1 MKAFAFRLVDDLLSE
16 ADWLESLGSF
26 LALRPP
32 SKWKDGDEDTFNGEL
47 ETLAGRFKRVES
59 LSFGKAA
66 NASGKVGMRIA
77 VTQADG
83 SERQEVIHVEPEEEK
98 ELKRLQD
105 QITALI
111 EKNSRLGV
119 AAASR
124 VIWARLKS
132 AEES

>member
-1 MKAFAFRLVDDLLSE
+1 
-16 ADWLESLGSF
+16 LELLGSF

-32 SKWKDGDEDTFNGEL
+32 SKWKDGDEDTFNREL
-47 ETLAGRFKRVES
+47 ETVTGRFKRAES
-59 LSFGKAA
+59 LSFGRSV
-66 NASGKVGMRIA
+66 NVRGKMGMRIA

-98 ELKRLQD
+98 ELKRMQD
-105 QITALI
+105 QISALI
-111 EKNSRLGV
+111 EKNDRLGV

-124 VIWARLKS
+124 AIWARLKS